1 MADEEKEKEITS
13 GGRNMGVSPS
23 TLQSELESFKQTMDE
38 MESILNEVKS
48 ATSSAEAIWQGES
61 SDVTMSAVHSFQDT
75 FTEVEQGNKDRIKFL
90 DDVISSYVSAKNTRV
105 EYLANNER
113 SFDVSL

>member
-1 MADEEKEKEITS
+1 
-13 GGRNMGVSPS
+13 
-23 TLQSELESFKQTMDE
+23 
-38 MESILNEVKS
+38 
-48 ATSSAEAIWQGES
+48 
-61 SDVTMSAVHSFQDT
+61 MSAVHSFQDI